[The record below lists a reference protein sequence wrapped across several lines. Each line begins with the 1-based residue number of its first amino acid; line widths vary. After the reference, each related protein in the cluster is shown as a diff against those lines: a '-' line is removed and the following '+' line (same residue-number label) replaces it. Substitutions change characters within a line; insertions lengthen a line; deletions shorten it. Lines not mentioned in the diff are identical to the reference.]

1 MYHKFLIMFE
11 DFRLKIFVA
20 VAQEGSFTKAAEKV
34 GVSQPAVS
42 QNIAE
47 LEKTLSVRLFDRQKN
62 ETVLTPE
69 GQVFMQYAERILDE
83 SAMVRNMFSRLTP
96 CTIRYSATEEVYQY
110 LVCPVM
116 ESFSKVHPEIV
127 FERMIFDDD
136 VDLRFVFR
144 PDEGTP
150 FDIDDSVLCKVKLS
164 VSGTQN
170 KKGDFTAAR
179 ENVSSFE
186 LVFMPS
192 PAFSLTRTC
201 RVLKEYLISFLTK

>member
-1 MYHKFLIMFE
+1 MFE

-20 VAQEGSFTKAAEKV
+20 VAEEGSFTKAAEKV

-47 LEKTLSVRLFDRQKN
+47 LEKTLSVKLFDRQKN

-69 GQVFMQYAERILDE
+69 GHVFMQYAERILEE
-83 SAMVRNMFSRLTP
+83 SSMVRNMFSRLTSS
-96 CTIRYSATEEVYQY
+96 TIRYSATEEVYRY
-110 LVCPVM
+110 LIYPAI
-116 ESFSKVHPEIV
+116 ESFSEVHPEIV

-136 VDLRFVFR
+136 VDLRFEFR
-144 PDEGTP
+144 PDDGSP
-150 FDIDDSVLCKVKLS
+150 FDIDDSVLCKVKFS

-170 KKGDFTAAR
+170 KKGGFAAAR
-179 ENVSSFE
+179 ENVSCFE
-186 LVFMPS
+186 LVYIPS
-192 PAFSLTRTC
+192 LAFSLTRTC

>member
-1 MYHKFLIMFE
+1 MFE

-20 VAQEGSFTKAAEKV
+20 VAEEGSFTKAAEKV

-69 GQVFMQYAERILDE
+69 GQVFMRYAERILDE
-83 SAMVRNMFSRLTP
+83 SAMVRNLFSRLTS
-96 CTIRYSATEEVYQY
+96 CNIRYSATEEVYRY
-110 LVCPVM
+110 LICPAI
-116 ESFSKVHPEIV
+116 ESFSKVHPEV
-127 FERMIFDDD
+127 AFERMIFDDD

-144 PDEGTP
+144 PDAGTP

-170 KKGDFTAAR
+170 KTGGFAAAR
-179 ENVSSFE
+179 ENISCYE

-192 PAFSLTRTC
+192 VSFSLTKTC